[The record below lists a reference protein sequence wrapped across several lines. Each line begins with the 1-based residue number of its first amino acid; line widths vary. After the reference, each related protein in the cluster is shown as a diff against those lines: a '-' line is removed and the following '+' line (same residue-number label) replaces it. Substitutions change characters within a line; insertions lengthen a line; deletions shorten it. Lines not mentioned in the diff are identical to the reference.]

1 MFTKEQ
7 LEGILISLMSPEV
20 LIETDRKQSI
30 GYRIRLI
37 VKIRARNLEFLSLLQ
52 ETLDELG
59 VDSSLKEEEGAHRR
73 YPILRITKA
82 DNLLKLFQIIPNI
95 PKHCNK
101 FDSFLEALTI
111 FSNRHHLQQK
121 GFDRILEL
129 KGLL

>member
-59 VDSSLKEEEGAHRR
+59 VDSSLKEEEGAQ
-73 YPILRITKA
+73 K
-82 DNLLKLFQIIPNI
+82 IPY
-95 PKHCNK
+95 
-101 FDSFLEALTI
+101 T
-111 FSNRHHLQQK
+111 
-121 GFDRILEL
+121 
-129 KGLL
+129 